1 MKDRCTN
8 CGKTNLEFRY
18 HEGGVDAMRCRDCGA
33 YTYVEKGDGDK
44 KMGIKKQ
51 LPAKYRTR
59 QMTKDQQ
66 EAIEKIQKKM
76 AEERKEPVAFLEAKH
91 QFFTELDIKEGKT
104 EEKKEPKAKK
114 EPKEKKE
121 RKTLTIGEAKIGV
134 TMVFSKGDCKK
145 LGFDA
150 KDSTKDVIKKVRD
163 KLGLPEKA
171 IKE

>member
-33 YTYVEKGDGDK
+33 YTYVEKSDGEK
-44 KMGIKKQ
+44 TMATKTQ
-51 LPAKYRTR
+51 LPNKYRTR
-59 QMTKDQQ
+59 PMTKDQQ

-91 QFFTELDIKEGKT
+91 QFFTELDKKEGKT
-104 EEKKEPKAKK
+104 EEPKAKK

-134 TMVFSKGDCKK
+134 TMVLTKGDCKK

-150 KDSTKDVIKKVRD
+150 KDSTKDVIKKVRE
-163 KLGLPEKA
+163 KLNLPEKA